1 MESCPPSRHG
11 KVRESSATSP
21 DFDVKSP
28 DLAGKPTDLVGDAKL
43 RGLLELPP
51 ELVGKLAG
59 LGVKSG
65 KEDLVE
71 AILELLKWRELSLA
85 ELGNYVGRNPDYLRM
100 KYLGEL
106 LKAELIQATNPS
118 KPTDPNQKYRAVR
131 RENN

>member
-1 MESCPPSRHG
+1 M
-11 KVRESSATSP
+11 
-21 DFDVKSP
+21 
-28 DLAGKPTDLVGDAKL
+28 